1 MGKISNIQNNIK
13 ARIDE
18 QFNKLK
24 EKREQAAKKRLAA
37 RLKYMNDDELEEY
50 IMLQIK
56 KLQKG
61 NKDTKK
67 EAKTAVV
74 TAIQSMDEPEKQLE
88 LTAQIGNELTERD
101 KGQIIES
108 IDSTA
113 ALLDDNGIDIIK
125 ELDKRQKLEIV
136 ERIIANQKIK
146 AGKGS
151 IDEIAGAV
159 DKIYCLTNEANDFTL
174 LKYIE
179 TVQDRISKLKEQE
192 DISSHEKKQI
202 SQTQLKLIKLAAKK
216 VVCNYKYIKY
226 SMRIREFMNAA
237 LPDRTLKEIYSAV
250 IETKKDKKEPKAT
263 MQSRFLDALKGE
275 GDKVGQKSIVDSLFL
290 DAIEDDKLEPKKIMR
305 PLFLDIVEVEG
316 NKVGLKNAKD
326 IIGDLLAKE
335 EERYRAGEIKKIQR
349 DAGKDAVK
357 KIAQF
362 KAEND
367 DDDARS

>member
-1 MGKISNIQNNIK
+1 MGKISDIQNNIK
-13 ARIDE
+13 AKIDE

-24 EKREQAAKKRLAA
+24 EKREQAAKKRLVA

-50 IMLQIK
+50 IMLQIN

-67 EAKTAVV
+67 EAQTAVV

-88 LTAQIGNELTERD
+88 LTAQISNELTERD

-146 AGKGS
+146 ASKAS

-174 LKYIE
+174 LKYIS
-179 TVQDRISKLKEQE
+179 TVNDRIATLKMREDLPTSEKEQ
-192 DISSHEKKQI
+192 IK
-202 SQTQLKLIKLAAKK
+202 QTQLKLIRLAAKK
-216 VVCNYKYIKY
+216 VVCNYKNIGY
-226 SMRIREFMNAA
+226 SMRIREFMKAA
-237 LPDRTLKEIYSAV
+237 IPNQTFNKSMQ
-250 IETKKDKKEPKAT
+250 AT
-263 MQSRFLDALKGE
+263 RDIFLEAIQCE
-275 GDKVGQKSIVDSLFL
+275 GDKIGI
-290 DAIEDDKLEPKKIMR
+290 
-305 PLFLDIVEVEG
+305 
-316 NKVGLKNAKD
+316 KNAKG
-326 IIGDLLAKE
+326 IIGDLLSKE
-335 EERYRAGEIKKIQR
+335 EERYKAGEIKKIKR
-349 DAGKDAVK
+349 DSGKDTVD
-357 KIAQF
+357 KIVEFNAGT
-362 KAEND
+362 D
-367 DDDARS
+367 DERS

>member
-1 MGKISNIQNNIK
+1 MGKISDIQNNIK
-13 ARIDE
+13 AKIDE

-24 EKREQAAKKRLAA
+24 AKREQAAKKRLVA

-50 IMLQIK
+50 IMLQIN

-61 NKDTKK
+61 NKATKK
-67 EAKTAVV
+67 EAQTAVV

-146 AGKGS
+146 ASKAS

-174 LKYIE
+174 LKYIS
-179 TVQDRISKLKEQE
+179 TVNDRIATLKMREDLPTSEKEQ
-192 DISSHEKKQI
+192 IK
-202 SQTQLKLIKLAAKK
+202 QTQLKLIRLAAKK
-216 VVCNYKYIKY
+216 VVCNYKNIGY
-226 SMRIREFMNAA
+226 SMRIREFMKAA
-237 LPDRTLKEIYSAV
+237 IPNQTFNKSMQ
-250 IETKKDKKEPKAT
+250 AT
-263 MQSRFLDALKGE
+263 RDIFLEAIQCE
-275 GDKVGQKSIVDSLFL
+275 GDKIGI
-290 DAIEDDKLEPKKIMR
+290 
-305 PLFLDIVEVEG
+305 
-316 NKVGLKNAKD
+316 KNVKG
-326 IIGDLLAKE
+326 IIGDLLSKE
-335 EERYRAGEIKKIQR
+335 EERYKAGEIKKIKR
-349 DAGKDAVK
+349 DAGKDAVD
-357 KIAQF
+357 KIVEFNAGT
-362 KAEND
+362 D
-367 DDDARS
+367 DERS

>member
-1 MGKISNIQNNIK
+1 MGKLLNIRNSIK
-13 ARIDE
+13 SKIDE

-24 EKREQAAKKRLAA
+24 EKREKAAKKRLAA
-37 RLKYMNDDELEEY
+37 RLKYMNDDELEDY
-50 IMLQIK
+50 IMLQIQ

-61 NKDTKK
+61 SKETKREVK
-67 EAKTAVV
+67 NAVV
-74 TAIQSMDEPEKQLE
+74 AAIQSMDEPEKQLE
-88 LTAQIGNELTERD
+88 LTAQISDELTKRD
-101 KGQIIES
+101 KSQIIES

-125 ELDKRQKLEIV
+125 EIDKSQKLEIV

-151 IDEIAGAV
+151 IGEIAGAV

-179 TVQDRISKLKEQE
+179 TVQARINKLKEQK
-192 DISSHEKKQI
+192 DITKSEKKQI
-202 SQTQLKLIKLAAKK
+202 NQTQLKLIKLAAKK
-216 VVCNYKYIKY
+216 VVCNYKYIGY

-237 LPDRTLKEIYSAV
+237 LSDRTLEEIYSAV
-250 IETKKDKKEPKAT
+250 IETKKDEKEQKAT

-275 GDKVGQKSIVDSLFL
+275 GEKVGREVGSDSLFL
-290 DAIEDDKLEPKKIMR
+290 DTIKDDNLEPRNIMK

-316 NKVGLKNAKD
+316 NKIGLKNAKI
-326 IIGDLLAKE
+326 IIGDLLAQE
-335 EERYRAGEIKKIQR
+335 EERYRIGEIKKIQR
-349 DAGKDAVK
+349 DSGKDAVK
-357 KIAQF
+357 KIAEF
-362 KAEND
+362 IAET